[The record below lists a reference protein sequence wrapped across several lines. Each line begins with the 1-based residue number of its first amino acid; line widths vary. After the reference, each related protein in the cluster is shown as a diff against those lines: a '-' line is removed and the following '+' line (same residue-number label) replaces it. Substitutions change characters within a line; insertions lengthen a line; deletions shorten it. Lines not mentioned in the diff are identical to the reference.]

1 MTSPSSYRDVIDGDS
16 GHRSR
21 VTPQLADVGQPEQVP
36 DDAGAVPRAWGGAG
50 RCYKGGVVN
59 IRPAGMVSGG
69 ITYHIFILNK
79 CYKRVISH
87 HNQYKN
93 TSTFRMKTFVPNQ
106 SIKIKANLTWDVMS
120 DTHDVMSCLSCHVM
134 SCLGCHVW
142 VMSCLRCHV

>member
-1 MTSPSSYRDVIDGDS
+1 MTFKFYRQHDYFRFRFLSADAAVSRVVGACYTVTMTSESVMTSESPSSYRDVIDGDS

-36 DDAGAVPRAWGGAG
+36 DDAGAVPRAWGGTG

-59 IRPAGMVSGG
+59 IRPAGTVSGG
-69 ITYHIFILNK
+69 ITYHIFILKK

-93 TSTFRMKTFVPNQ
+93 TSTFKMTTGLVPN
-106 SIKIKANLTWDVMS
+106 LE
-120 DTHDVMSCLSCHVM
+120 
-134 SCLGCHVW
+134 
-142 VMSCLRCHV
+142 